1 MKTTFMP
8 LAAMGLIASVALAQK
23 TAPTQDE
30 PPAKGKRLSEM
41 TWTTSGTY
49 EWDRP
54 DNVRFILIR
63 ACGGGGGGGGG
74 YSIFPN
80 PAPRGDDGTA
90 AGGGGGVGS
99 SVATTLLGPLTAAR
113 YTIVVGRG
121 GNGGASTNKKTQK
134 AGARGEAGT
143 ATSFTGPD
151 LSFEIP
157 GGEGGHAGTLQTRIS
172 TESNAYVYVV
182 SRAPSSSGAYAGGG
196 SAQNGVRGLLGL
208 GGTGDRQGDSGGGGG
223 SVGKG
228 GNGGGINGAGGD
240 GGVCAGGGGAGFL
253 QNDSNSSAGGR
264 GGDGSFM
271 LLSLSNAA
279 SSLTISSERSALP

>member
-1 MKTTFMP
+1 
-8 LAAMGLIASVALAQK
+8 
-23 TAPTQDE
+23 
-30 PPAKGKRLSEM
+30 M

-74 YSIFPN
+74 YSIFPH

-151 LSFEIP
+151 LSFETP

-172 TESNAYVYVV
+172 TESNAVCLRRFESAEQQRRIRWRRFCTERRTWAAGSWRYRRPCKAIPAAAAGV
-182 SRAPSSSGAYAGGG
+182 SAKAATAAASMARAGMAASVPAAE
-196 SAQNGVRGLLGL
+196 VR
-208 GGTGDRQGDSGGGGG
+208 DSCRTIATARP
-223 SVGKG
+223 V
-228 GNGGGINGAGGD
+228 
-240 GGVCAGGGGAGFL
+240 GGAEMEASCCCRYRTLPVLFRFPA
-253 QNDSNSSAGGR
+253 SAAPC
-264 GGDGSFM
+264 
-271 LLSLSNAA
+271 LSHG
-279 SSLTISSERSALP
+279 ISPGETAKPSARCFGARSRCSVRR